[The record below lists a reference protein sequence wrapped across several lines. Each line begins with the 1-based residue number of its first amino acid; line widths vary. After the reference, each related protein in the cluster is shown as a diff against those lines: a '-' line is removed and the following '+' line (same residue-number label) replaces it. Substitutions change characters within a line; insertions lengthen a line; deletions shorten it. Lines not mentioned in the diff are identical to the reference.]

1 MSTLTVTLVQ
11 TDIQWL
17 SPEANFTHIE
27 RLLENVEPSDLI
39 LLPETFATGFAV
51 KELDVERYA
60 DAAIEFLQQCAQR
73 FGAVVAGSILV
84 PQGDKKANR
93 MVWCQPDGKILH
105 YDKRHLFCLGNEGD
119 FVVAGE
125 HREVFELKGIRFLPQ
140 ICYDLRFPVF
150 QRNQTDYEV
159 MVNIANWPAA
169 RRNHWDTLLAA
180 RAIEN
185 QCFVLAVNRVGEDGY
200 GTAHNGGTKAID
212 FNGNSIVSAADDQA
226 EVITVKLKLS
236 DLQQYKAK
244 FPAHLDADKFTLA

>member
-27 RLLENVEPSDLI
+27 RLLESVEPSDLI

-51 KELDVERYA
+51 KEQGVEHYA

-73 FGAVVAGSILV
+73 FQAVVAGSILV
-84 PQGDKKANR
+84 PHGNKKANR
-93 MVWCQPDGKILH
+93 MVWCQPDGETHH

-125 HREVFELKGIRFLPQ
+125 HREVFELKGIKFLPQ

-150 QRNQTDYEV
+150 QRNQNDYDV
-159 MVNIANWPAA
+159 MINIANWPAA
-169 RRNHWDTLLAA
+169 RRNHWDTLLTA

-212 FNGNSIVSAADDQA
+212 FNGNSLASARDNQA

-244 FPAHLDADKFTLA
+244 FPVHFDADKFTLA